1 VLIII
6 HLIFKIHNFL
16 NIRVEKKTFLL
27 YYSLEDFLIGGF
39 VMNATECI
47 KGRRSIRKFKN
58 DKISHSLLESIISTS
73 SFTPSWKNTQITRYI
88 AIEDTSIIQKI
99 ANDFTPDFNANIIRQ
114 VSTLIAV
121 TFIKGRCG
129 FERDGSFST
138 KKEDRWQMFDVGAA
152 CQTFCL
158 AAHEAGLGTVIMGI
172 WDEDGITELLDIP
185 ETQELA
191 ALIAIGYPDVSP
203 VAPKRKSVDDLLTYR

>member
-1 VLIII
+1 MKAI
-6 HLIFKIHNFL
+6 
-16 NIRVEKKTFLL
+16 
-27 YYSLEDFLIGGF
+27 D
-39 VMNATECI
+39 CI
-47 KGRRSIRKFKN
+47 VGRRSIRKFKN
-58 DKISHSLLESIISTS
+58 DKINHSLLESIISTA
-73 SFTPSWKNTQITRYI
+73 SFSPSWKNTQITRYI

-99 ANDFTPDFNANIIRQ
+99 ADDFTPEFNANIVRQ

-138 KKEDRWQMFDVGAA
+138 KKGDRWQMFDVGAA

-191 ALIAIGYPDVSP
+191 ALIAIGYPDISP
-203 VAPKRKSVDDLLTYR
+203 EAPRRKSVEDLLTYR